1 MKIYEMKRHI
11 LFILTLLLF
20 FHAKSQPNCIFTHYS
35 SENGLSQNSIMSM
48 VQDHNGVLWFST
60 WDGINRFNGY
70 DFKVY
75 KARQGNKITMT
86 NNRVDLLEV
95 DPYNYI
101 WLQTYDYRVYRF
113 DQRTE
118 KFEQIPAEGE
128 EEGMRFSSIKILP
141 DSVIWL
147 LSENEGAVRV
157 KTNPKDYSITTQVY
171 ATHSRG
177 GNAVHIN
184 QVFSDAYNQ
193 EWLLTDNGLL
203 KITNDKEEPVS
214 YFVNI
219 QSGKDEPVQAFYSFC
234 SYGDELY
241 FGSDRGRIWCY
252 SLQNEIFRL
261 WELPVKDKVIAIN
274 EIKGTIKEINL
285 LELETK
291 LSGKNDKKNA
301 ILEVHSGAGGTES
314 CDWAD
319 MLLRMYLR
327 WCDKKNFKYEILD
340 TLPGEEAGVKKV
352 IVLVKGLNAYGY
364 LKCERGVHR
373 LVRLSPFD
381 SQNRRHTSFAAVEV
395 IPEENDDINIEIKD
409 SDIRVDVY
417 RSSGAGGQG
426 VNTTDSAVRITH
438 LPTGIVVTCQNERS
452 QLKNKEQAMVVLKS
466 KLYAL
471 EEQKKLEESE
481 EYKKGQSSINF
492 GSQIR
497 SYVMHPY
504 SMVKDHRTN
513 YETSNVS
520 KVLDGDIDEFIESY
534 LNMSKE

>member
-1 MKIYEMKRHI
+1 M
-11 LFILTLLLF
+11 
-20 FHAKSQPNCIFTHYS
+20 
-35 SENGLSQNSIMSM
+35 
-48 VQDHNGVLWFST
+48 
-60 WDGINRFNGY
+60 
-70 DFKVY
+70 
-75 KARQGNKITMT
+75 
-86 NNRVDLLEV
+86 
-95 DPYNYI
+95 
-101 WLQTYDYRVYRF
+101 
-113 DQRTE
+113 
-118 KFEQIPAEGE
+118 
-128 EEGMRFSSIKILP
+128 
-141 DSVIWL
+141 
-147 LSENEGAVRV
+147 
-157 KTNPKDYSITTQVY
+157 
-171 ATHSRG
+171 
-177 GNAVHIN
+177 
-184 QVFSDAYNQ
+184 
-193 EWLLTDNGLL
+193 
-203 KITNDKEEPVS
+203 
-214 YFVNI
+214 
-219 QSGKDEPVQAFYSFC
+219 
-234 SYGDELY
+234 
-241 FGSDRGRIWCY
+241 
-252 SLQNEIFRL
+252 
-261 WELPVKDKVIAIN
+261 
-274 EIKGTIKEINL
+274 
-285 LELETK
+285 
-291 LSGKNDKKNA
+291 SGKNDKKNA

-340 TLPGEEAGVKKV
+340 TLPGEEAGIKKA
-352 IVLVKGLNAYGY
+352 IVLIKGLNAYGY